1 MFLRKDIGMKY
12 SEGIKGAVKKFFEV
26 NKSLVYLL
34 PVLVVLLVVLIIVLS
49 GQGNKSID
57 TSGKKDDFYTGDNLP
72 KEPQVDVLPQF
83 KRTESSVNVDK
94 DPFGE
99 PMKLTG
105 IVLSDNKPVAII
117 VADGY
122 SYVAGIDDIVGEKSW
137 KVVCIEKDSV
147 TLKSNEESITLNLS
161 STK

>member
-1 MFLRKDIGMKY
+1 MKSNKGMN
-12 SEGIKGAVKKFFEV
+12 SSAIKKFFEV

-34 PVLVVLLVVLIIVLS
+34 PVLLVLLVVLIVVLS
-49 GQGNKSID
+49 GQGNSID
-57 TSGKKDDFYTGDNLP
+57 TSDKTDDFYSGDNLS

-83 KRTESSVNVDK
+83 KRTESSVNVGK

-99 PMKLTG
+99 PMKVTG

-117 VADGY
+117 VADGC

-137 KVVCIEKDSV
+137 KVVSIEKDSV
-147 TLKSNEESITLNLS
+147 TLKSNEESITLSLS